1 MASWGVVALVDEPA
15 VLLAAQ
21 AAHHLAAGAAEV
33 HLWLDRPDPEAADL
47 LGAMAGVHL
56 HHAGEDGWAFQG
68 GGRRPN
74 LHTARQKYI
83 ASKTLAETRLDW
95 VMHCDA
101 DEFLTAPG
109 GSVAEAL
116 AAAPAALDWV
126 AVEVAERVQI
136 GGRAGADI
144 FAGAFRRP
152 WRDFDTEG
160 AGIFAPAA
168 CDYLHHGLAGH
179 HNGKCCARAGRGL
192 FIGVH
197 HGLQSWAGARA
208 VAQGSLP
215 GLRLLHF
222 DGLTEL
228 HYLLKI
234 LRRAQGVVP
243 GAPSR
248 HGAARLMQ
256 IAAVA
261 GRAGDAQRLHRIW
274 RLAKTLDRPQA
285 AALEARG
292 VLSHDAP
299 GIAQSVAAQLGF
311 CPDLSPAAF
320 DRALIA
326 RERDLLESLRATFGF
341 DPESLA

>member
-1 MASWGVVALVDEPA
+1 MPQRKTEPPRELGCETQPWGR
-15 VLLAAQ
+15 LLYS
-21 AAHHLAAGAAEV
+21 LPMGSGVGPGTGA
-33 HLWLDRPDPEAADL
+33 
-47 LGAMAGVHL
+47 
-56 HHAGEDGWAFQG
+56 
-68 GGRRPN
+68 
-74 LHTARQKYI
+74 
-83 ASKTLAETRLDW
+83 
-95 VMHCDA
+95 
-101 DEFLTAPG
+101 
-109 GSVAEAL
+109 
-116 AAAPAALDWV
+116 
-126 AVEVAERVQI
+126 
-136 GGRAGADI
+136 GGRAA
-144 FAGAFRRP
+144 
-152 WRDFDTEG
+152 
-160 AGIFAPAA
+160 
-168 CDYLHHGLAGH
+168 
-179 HNGKCCARAGRGL
+179 
-192 FIGVH
+192 
-197 HGLQSWAGARA
+197 
-208 VAQGSLP
+208 AQGTLP

-320 DRALIA
+320 DRALIV